1 MCPVRSV
8 TYVTGCTVF
17 HHPQHRPTRP
27 DVTGPPDRFQIFPY
41 SPIALASSRRSGRFR
56 GRVPPT
62 ALSGPLPPN
71 RCPKHESAE
80 PPPRC
85 ASQALPAPG

>member
-17 HHPQHRPTRP
+17 HHPYHRPTRP
-27 DVTGPPDRFQIFPY
+27 DVTGPATRFPIF
-41 SPIALASSRRSGRFR
+41 L
-56 GRVPPT
+56 PT
-62 ALSGPLPPN
+62 TPN
-71 RCPKHESAE
+71 RCPKDESAE

-85 ASQALPAPG
+85 ASQALPAPD